1 MTDKEDTKAHDEM
14 GFEDFFDL
22 GWWKPFREDNFELL
36 SIVLKIIQQL
46 IFYNLMYFMENLLP
60 PSILFTLFSFCLW
73 IDSFLLHLFFLHL
86 FIYLFIFLFIH
97 LIFHLFTFS
106 FIYRYIYSLIY
117 SFIHLFIYLFIYL
130 FI

>member
-60 PSILFTLFSFCLW
+60 PSILLTLFSFYLW

-86 FIYLFIFLFIH
+86 LIYLFIFLFFY
-97 LIFHLFTFS
+97 LIFYLFTFS
-106 FIYRYIYSLIY
+106 FIY
-117 SFIHLFIYLFIYL
+117 LFIYQIFLGHTKDFIYYTWKNS
-130 FI
+130 